1 MWFRHLFDGKVELCI
16 HKLQKLDQNEIRTTF
31 VIQSL
36 FMKTSHFMIFHI
48 FIRSH
53 VTYMNANVET

>member
-36 FMKTSHFMIFHI
+36 FMKTSHFYDFPY
-48 FIRSH
+48 F
-53 VTYMNANVET
+53 Y